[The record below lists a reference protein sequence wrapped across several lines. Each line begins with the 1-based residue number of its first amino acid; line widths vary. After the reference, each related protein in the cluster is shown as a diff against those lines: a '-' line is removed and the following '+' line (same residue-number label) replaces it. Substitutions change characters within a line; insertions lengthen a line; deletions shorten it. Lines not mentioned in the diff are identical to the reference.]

1 MSRAGAPG
9 DPALERWGPW
19 RLAGIGAALGLALA
33 VWSSLGRPQPALGGP
48 PPAATVDGRVI
59 PLAEYLRAVE
69 AIAADRGRRP
79 TAAERARA
87 LAMLIREELLVQQAL
102 ELDLVRADRTV
113 RKAVVA
119 GMLQAIAGEVAGAA
133 PTADE
138 LRAFHAAHPEVGAAG
153 VRLHVRV
160 ARADDA
166 AAADAFAAAL
176 LAGADFDRAM
186 GALAGVRPVEVPDTP
201 VPIHKLRDYLGPT
214 LAESA
219 ARAEPGTIVGPIP
232 VDGARYVVWV
242 KSRAGGRAADFDA
255 VRPQVEAEWRRRRE
269 ARRAEAH
276 LARLERRARIERRV
290 DPAAPVGQAQAPR
303 R

>member
-1 MSRAGAPG
+1 MSG
-9 DPALERWGPW
+9 DGPPSGRRGPW

-33 VWSSLGRPQPALGGP
+33 VWSSLGRPGPALGGP

-69 AIAADRGRRP
+69 AIAADRGRPP

-133 PTADE
+133 PTEGE

-166 AAADAFAAAL
+166 PAADGFAAAL
-176 LAGADFDRAM
+176 VAGADFDGAM
-186 GALAGVRPVEVPDTP
+186 GALAGVRPVEAPDAP
-201 VPIHKLRDYLGPT
+201 APIRTLRGYLGPT
-214 LAESA
+214 LVDA
-219 ARAEPGTIVGPIP
+219 ATRAEPGTIVGPIP
-232 VDGARYVVWV
+232 VEGALYVIWV
-242 KSRAGGRAADFDA
+242 KARSGGLAADFDA
-255 VRPQVEAEWRRRRE
+255 ARPRIEAEWRRRRE
-269 ARRAEAH
+269 ARRAEDH

-290 DPAAPVGQAQAPR
+290 DPAAPVGRARAPR
-303 R
+303 P